1 MNGNGEDT
9 ETSIEVG
16 EPIHVF
22 NNDEVIR
29 AIYDYVLKRGL
40 KHGEGLAFDWE
51 ITLMDGAEIPPE
63 DIREIKVRCYLGDL
77 NNL

>member
-1 MNGNGEDT
+1 MKGNGEDN
-9 ETSIEVG
+9 ETSLDTS

-29 AIYDYVLKRGL
+29 AIYDYVLKTGL

-51 ITLMDGAEIPPE
+51 ITLMDGTEIPPE
-63 DIREIKVRCYLGDL
+63 EIREIKVRCYSGDV
-77 NNL
+77 